1 MAWSH
6 SAGPGLARR
15 RIHYERQTAA
25 AEPLPSPAAAADSA
39 ALVSVRL
46 VVGGEGEE
54 GEEREKVPVQ

>member
-1 MAWSH
+1 MV
-6 SAGPGLARR
+6 ARR
-15 RIHYERQTAA
+15 RTHPPTHERQTA
-25 AEPLPSPAAAADSA
+25 A